1 MEEKQALLGVV
12 DNQGKHHEGHPWLSL
27 AALLLSVPIL
37 FMIVSLLL
45 PFPSLA
51 VQHPSAKPC
60 LGGCSVQLVES
71 IPEGLVFNSSVKHM
85 STHAAWSQLLK
96 LAKKEVLLAGMYWSL
111 KGSTVFEDPSD
122 WAGEDIY
129 QKLEKT
135 LSNGISLKI
144 AQNAAALGENPETEN
159 LAKAGAEVRGVN
171 FTALM
176 GAGILHTKLW
186 VVDGLHFYVG
196 SANFDWRSLTQV
208 KEVGVLVTDC
218 PCLAEDM
225 EKIWSVYWAL
235 GGATSLPSTWPTE
248 LSTLYNANNPL
259 SLPSLPEVFLSSSPA
274 PFCPTGREV
283 DVEAILKAI
292 DSAEEFIEIAVMD
305 YIPATLYTHPMEFW
319 PDIDDALR
327 RAAINRGVRVRLLTS
342 QWAHTRPAIA
352 RFLRSLADLSGSNPK
367 VDIQVK
373 LFTVPAFT
381 PAQEKIPFARV
392 NHNKYMVTD
401 KQGYIGTSNWSGD
414 YFISTGGV
422 GFVFTGELR
431 NQLAAIFERDWSSSY
446 ASPLPLSKKMQEHDI
461 NPIIHKWL

>member
-1 MEEKQALLGVV
+1 MNKGYLNFVYFFCWTLFTISDLGIRVGIMEEKQALLGVV

-45 PFPSLA
+45 PFPSFA

-60 LGGCSVQLVES
+60 LGSCSVQLVES

-85 STHAAWSQLLK
+85 RTHAAWSQLLK

-176 GAGILHTKLW
+176 GAGILHTKVCIFKCKVLDSISIFFQLW

-208 KEVGVLVTDC
+208 
-218 PCLAEDM
+218 
-225 EKIWSVYWAL
+225 
-235 GGATSLPSTWPTE
+235 
-248 LSTLYNANNPL
+248 
-259 SLPSLPEVFLSSSPA
+259 
-274 PFCPTGREV
+274 
-283 DVEAILKAI
+283 
-292 DSAEEFIEIAVMD
+292 
-305 YIPATLYTHPMEFW
+305 
-319 PDIDDALR
+319 
-327 RAAINRGVRVRLLTS
+327 
-342 QWAHTRPAIA
+342 Q
-352 RFLRSLADLSGSNPK
+352 
-367 VDIQVK
+367 
-373 LFTVPAFT
+373 
-381 PAQEKIPFARV
+381 
-392 NHNKYMVTD
+392 
-401 KQGYIGTSNWSGD
+401 
-414 YFISTGGV
+414 
-422 GFVFTGELR
+422 
-431 NQLAAIFERDWSSSY
+431 
-446 ASPLPLSKKMQEHDI
+446 
-461 NPIIHKWL
+461 II